1 VAYISLTKWQGFPAQ
16 GGKNGFFKKWWCENS
31 VSPFQRKELDPYIIP
46 CMKSSSKWVKA
57 LNIRPDNVKLLE
69 ENIKGNLDINLD
81 NDLFGYKYRIN
92 RQKSANGIIP
102 N

>member
-1 VAYISLTKWQGFPAQ
+1 
-16 GGKNGFFKKWWCENS
+16 
-31 VSPFQRKELDPYIIP
+31 
-46 CMKSSSKWVKA
+46 MKSSSKWVKA